1 MKTNLLTLTTLA
13 IGLAAPLPL
22 LAQCCGSGAS
32 TMQGCSMPGMG
43 GTPDAAHAAH
53 GASSTAPNPAFAK
66 SVFAEPVQSIFDNY
80 IKIQTALVHD
90 SLQGVADAGAAITKA
105 LPAAASQKLP
115 TALTSQAESLAKAK
129 DLNSARDAFKL
140 LSNSL
145 IEFAKTHNATGI
157 YHIAYCPMA
166 KASWLQTGTTV
177 MNPYFGK
184 AMPHC
189 GQLKS

>member
-1 MKTNLLTLTTLA
+1 
-13 IGLAAPLPL
+13 
-22 LAQCCGSGAS
+22 
-32 TMQGCSMPGMG
+32 MPGRA
-43 GTPDAAHAAH
+43 GTADAAHAGH
-53 GASSTAPNPAFAK
+53 GPPSTAANPALAK
-66 SVFAEPVQSIFDNY
+66 PVFAEPVQSIFDNY

-90 SLQGVADAGAAITKA
+90 SLDGVADSGAAITKA
-105 LPAAASQKLP
+105 LPSAASEKLSA
-115 TALTSQAESLAKAK
+115 ALAGQAESLAKAK
-129 DLNSARDAFKL
+129 DLGSARDAFKL

-145 IEFAKTHNATGI
+145 IEFAKSQNATGT

>member
-1 MKTNLLTLTTLA
+1 MKTNLLTLASLA

-22 LAQCCGSGAS
+22 LAQCCGGGAS
-32 TMQGCSMPGMG
+32 TMQGCSMPGMDRI
-43 GTPDAAHAAH
+43 PAAAHAADE
-53 GASSTAPNPAFAK
+53 ASSTAANHALAK
-66 SVFAEPVQSIFDNY
+66 PVFAEPVQSIFDNY
-80 IKIQTALVHD
+80 IKVQTALVHD
-90 SLQGVADAGAAITKA
+90 SLDGVADAGAAITKA
-105 LPAAASQKLP
+105 LPSAASEKLP
-115 TALTSQAESLAKAK
+115 AALTGQAESLAKAK
-129 DLNSARDAFKL
+129 DLDSARDAFKL

-145 IEFAKTHNATGI
+145 VEFAKSHNATGT

-184 AMPHC
+184 AMLHC